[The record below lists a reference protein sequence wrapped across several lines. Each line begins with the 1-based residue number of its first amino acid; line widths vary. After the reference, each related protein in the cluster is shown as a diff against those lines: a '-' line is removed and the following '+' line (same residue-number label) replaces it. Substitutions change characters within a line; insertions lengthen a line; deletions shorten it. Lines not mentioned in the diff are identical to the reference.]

1 MGHGNVHPFSDV
13 KVCFGKLMEVI
24 LNHLLVGAFKHG
36 LYFPFHI
43 WDVIPTPL
51 TNSYFQRGRYT
62 TNQWGLQFNPRTGNP
77 EK

>member
-1 MGHGNVHPFSDV
+1 VDV
-13 KVCFGKLMEVI
+13 DDK
-24 LNHLLVGAFKHG
+24 LVGGDWNHG
-36 LYFPFHI
+36 MDYVPFHI
-43 WDVIPTPL
+43 WDVIPTPK